1 MDEARPALRAVD
13 GGRDGAPTDARVAA
27 VLEVLGGRTVAEVA
41 REAMVEPVLLH
52 RWVRAF
58 VDAGTAQ
65 VTNKPDSDAA
75 RQRDRFLAAFA
86 HELRTPL
93 TVARGWGELL
103 LEGELPPEMVTTTVE
118 RLHEALGRLA
128 ERTLDVQLLA
138 AASLG
143 RLTLAPRRVTM
154 GSLVAELSGITEV
167 EGEGPELA
175 GTVDPA
181 RQAIEAKIAS

>member
-1 MDEARPALRAVD
+1 MDELRARRGLRAVT
-13 GGRDGAPTDARVAA
+13 GRRDDAPTDPRVAA
-27 VLEVLGGRTVAEVA
+27 VLEVLGGRAVAEVA
-41 REAMVEPVLLH
+41 RAWAVEPALLH
-52 RWVRAF
+52 RWVQAF

-65 VTNKPDSDAA
+65 VTNNPDSDAA

-103 LEGELPPEMVTTTVE
+103 LEGDLPPEMVATTVQ
-118 RLHEALGRLA
+118 RLHDALGRLA

-143 RLTLAPRRVTM
+143 RLRPVARAGARSARSSPSCP
-154 GSLVAELSGITEV
+154 GS
-167 EGEGPELA
+167 A
-175 GTVDPA
+175 GSTARDP
-181 RQAIEAKIAS
+181 I